1 MEYLPAE
8 GQTRAT
14 PGEDGA
20 LQHGDGGLAAPMGGV
35 LRSASR
41 CVRDAGIR
49 EADGSPRGE
58 HMPTMRRPARPHILL
73 HRRADRTG
81 EDPTREAD
89 GSESVNTLQNEGIVN
104 SVMYLRESSRVYWLL
119 G

>member
-14 PGEDGA
+14 PGEDGV
-20 LQHGDGGLAAPMGGV
+20 LQHGDGSLAAPMGGV

-41 CVRDAGIR
+41 RVRDAGIR

-58 HMPTMRRPARPHILL
+58 HMPTMRRPARPPILL

-89 GSESVNTLQNEGIVN
+89 GSAG
-104 SVMYLRESSRVYWLL
+104 RHAGSSRPAEIISFYKFLADPLVTS
-119 G
+119 